1 MQQENAIEVK
11 NITKKFKVYYDKGS
25 QLKERLLFRSR
36 NRYEERK
43 VLNDISFAVKKGEA
57 VGLIGQNGCG
67 KSTTLKLLTRI
78 MYPDEGKIEISG
90 RVSSLIEL
98 GAGFHPDM
106 SGRENIYTNAAI
118 FGLGKKEID
127 GKLDRIIRFSELGE
141 YIDNPVR
148 TYSSGMYMRLAFSV
162 AINVDAD
169 ILMIDEILAVGDA
182 KFQAKCFNRLREIKA
197 AGTTIVLVS
206 HSTAQIEQICD
217 KAIWIKEGRIEEEGT
232 SRRVVQDYM
241 SWIMGGESPEDLSA
255 DRSEEKDRKSEE
267 TQGEESVSND
277 ADGKSEYS
285 ADDIFRLRG
294 VGDIKEIGNREIV
307 IKDYAVL
314 DGHTLKPKTNFSID
328 TPLLIK
334 ICYHRNE
341 PKVKEMMCSIGI
353 YRSDGI
359 LCYTTNSLIDNARTI
374 LVKDDGIIELL
385 FEPIQLMQGQ
395 YSIDLSLNV
404 DYGPTFHG
412 ILNAVNITI
421 YNTRT
426 DYGIFRPCVKWKI

>member
-1 MQQENAIEVK
+1 M
-11 NITKKFKVYYDKGS
+11 
-25 QLKERLLFRSR
+25 
-36 NRYEERK
+36 
-43 VLNDISFAVKKGEA
+43 
-57 VGLIGQNGCG
+57 
-67 KSTTLKLLTRI
+67 
-78 MYPDEGKIEISG
+78 
-90 RVSSLIEL
+90 
-98 GAGFHPDM
+98 
-106 SGRENIYTNAAI
+106 
-118 FGLGKKEID
+118 
-127 GKLDRIIRFSELGE
+127 
-141 YIDNPVR
+141 
-148 TYSSGMYMRLAFSV
+148 
-162 AINVDAD
+162 
-169 ILMIDEILAVGDA
+169 
-182 KFQAKCFNRLREIKA
+182 
-197 AGTTIVLVS
+197 
-206 HSTAQIEQICD
+206 
-217 KAIWIKEGRIEEEGT
+217 
-232 SRRVVQDYM
+232 
-241 SWIMGGESPEDLSA
+241 